1 MSTPDTLTGHAGD
14 HPEFDE
20 PPADPLPLLQAWIDA
35 AAGRGVP
42 EPTAASLATVGA
54 GGAPSARFVALKQV
68 TADGV
73 VFATSSLSP
82 KGRQMTVNPRVALS
96 LYWPQTLQQ
105 VRIEG
110 RVRALGDEES
120 DQLFAP
126 RPRAARAAVVVSRQ
140 SAPLESE
147 AELQARVRALED
159 SGAPLLRPSEW
170 RGWLVTATTIEFWLG
185 SRDRLHR
192 RLIYARGAGAWA
204 SSRLQP

>member
-1 MSTPDTLTGHAGD
+1 MSAPDTLTGHAGD

-35 AAGRGVP
+35 AADRGVL

-73 VFATSSLSP
+73 VFATSTLSP
-82 KGRQMTVNPRVALS
+82 KGRQMTANPRVALS

-110 RVRALGDEES
+110 RVSVLGGAES

-140 SAPLESE
+140 SEPLESE
-147 AELQARVRALED
+147 AELQAQVRALED
-159 SGAPLLRPSEW
+159 SGEELLRPSQW
-170 RGWLVTATTIEFWLG
+170 RGWLVTATAMEFWLG
-185 SRDRLHR
+185 SRNRLHR
-192 RLIYARGAGAWA
+192 RLAYTRGAGEWA
-204 SSRLQP
+204 ISRLQP